1 MTSDKNLFIKFQN
14 DTLSHDDLLHLREQV
29 DRLSDDEIELHLLD
43 SAINS
48 KGSTLSQPA
57 DESLRK
63 RLIGEARRDKLR
75 YTIFKRISIAA
86 AVVAVALIGLTIL
99 LGVRLSH
106 LNQYDGII
114 AQEHLIVTGKGEE
127 LLTVLPD
134 GSRVKMAPESELKY
148 SLSTFNEAGR
158 NVNWSGEGLFEVTK
172 NAGSPFTVHTD
183 NFDVR
188 VLGTTFSIDIRRDN
202 DNALVYLE
210 SGSIELN
217 VSGDNKPHRL
227 VPGDLATISRTTGNI
242 EIASTPDYRVNATD
256 AMINFYDTS
265 LKDVMT
271 CLEHYYPRKFN
282 APEELLKEPFA
293 GALPKDNMFE
303 AITIIEKAYGMYSV
317 TDSATVSMNLRR

>member
-1 MTSDKNLFIKFQN
+1 MTSDKNLFKKFQN

-114 AQEHLIVTGKGEE
+114 AQ
-127 LLTVLPD
+127 
-134 GSRVKMAPESELKY
+134 
-148 SLSTFNEAGR
+148 
-158 NVNWSGEGLFEVTK
+158 
-172 NAGSPFTVHTD
+172 
-183 NFDVR
+183 
-188 VLGTTFSIDIRRDN
+188 
-202 DNALVYLE
+202 
-210 SGSIELN
+210 
-217 VSGDNKPHRL
+217 
-227 VPGDLATISRTTGNI
+227 
-242 EIASTPDYRVNATD
+242 
-256 AMINFYDTS
+256 
-265 LKDVMT
+265 
-271 CLEHYYPRKFN
+271 
-282 APEELLKEPFA
+282 
-293 GALPKDNMFE
+293 
-303 AITIIEKAYGMYSV
+303 
-317 TDSATVSMNLRR
+317 